1 MNTFSVLRGKNSG
14 HVMQVIANYADQH
27 SPYLV
32 PTYKNTN
39 NKAHNIPIIFLKII
53 IAQNRSVRPC

>member
-1 MNTFSVLRGKNSG
+1 MNTFSVLCGKKTL
-14 HVMQVIANYADQH
+14 VMWKMQVIANYADLH

-32 PTYKNTN
+32 PTYKNTT
-39 NKAHNIPIIFLKII
+39 KHTIFLNIII